1 MRYIRIDLV
10 VCHFSYELSERS
22 TGWVIRA
29 FHSSEY
35 FSYSYCLKCRL
46 QEILIDSD
54 YFIPRNLEHI
64 FDVLSLQSMLMLDWN
79 QNKKKCARYRF
90 QSTRHDLIN

>member
-35 FSYSYCLKCRL
+35 FSYSYCLECRL

-79 QNKKKCARYRF
+79 QN
-90 QSTRHDLIN
+90 